1 MSLLS
6 TLDKSRGAFPPPE
19 VQGNHSCDVYAEP
32 DGILNEMHE
41 GKPRQLVMLA
51 VVEKRSVSET
61 TETFFREYL
70 DRFKDFVK
78 AIEKGKQKL

>member
-1 MSLLS
+1 MPKKRI
-6 TLDKSRGAFPPPE
+6 TLTID
-19 VQGNHSCDVYAEP
+19 DDLIEP
-32 DGILNEMHE
+32 M
-41 GKPRQLVMLA
+41 KMLA
-51 VVEKRSVSET
+51 VVEKRSVSEI